1 MNAEKALRQALK
13 TAQDGSEV
21 LEGLVFDHIDVSAL
35 DFSELVY
42 RQVSLQTAN
51 SLTAVFPSAIGK
63 RAVSTAA
70 RATAETFAGG
80 GSRTAL

>member
-42 RQVSLQTAN
+42 RL
-51 SLTAVFPSAIGK
+51 
-63 RAVSTAA
+63 
-70 RATAETFAGG
+70 
-80 GSRTAL
+80 